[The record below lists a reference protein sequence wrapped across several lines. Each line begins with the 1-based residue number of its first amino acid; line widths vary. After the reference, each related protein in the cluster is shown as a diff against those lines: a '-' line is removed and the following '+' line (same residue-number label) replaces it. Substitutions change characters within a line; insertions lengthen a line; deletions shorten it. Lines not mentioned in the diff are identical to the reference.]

1 MDYFNKEALKAVE
14 LHKKN
19 KLNEAK
25 IIYLNLIKIHPNNSQ
40 ILRLLS
46 SIEISFE
53 NYDVALDLLD
63 RCISIDDND
72 AEAYSNRGIVF
83 FKKKDIEKAKK
94 DYLKS
99 IDINNNLN
107 ALFNLANLYKEM
119 NQLEESEKYFNKVI
133 SINPKHYK
141 AFHNLAVVKNLQG
154 KTKESISYFDRSI
167 KINQYSESYFFKS
180 LIQLKLENFED
191 GWKNYEWRWKTKFFL
206 NQKKYFD
213 REVWDGKQDLK
224 NKTILLYG
232 EQGLGDQIQFIR
244 FAKII
249 EELGAKVFIEVDKN
263 LVKLFQETS
272 YFKNI
277 YAKGDK
283 IPEFNYCCPLMSLP
297 LKLNINHIKNIP
309 KYSSYL
315 NFNAER
321 VKRWE
326 NLFEKK
332 KINIGINWESGSVS
346 MFKGRSFKLNNF
358 KNISLLKEVE
368 LFSLQKINGLE
379 QIKENENQFK
389 LNTFKNFDE
398 EAPFVDTAAIMKNLD
413 LIITS
418 DTSIAH
424 LSGALGKKT
433 YLILQ
438 KNSEWRWLS
447 EKKNSP
453 WYPSFIIYRQKK
465 EGNWEE
471 VFNDIE
477 NDLKK

>member
-1 MDYFNKEALKAVE
+1 
-14 LHKKN
+14 
-19 KLNEAK
+19 
-25 IIYLNLIKIHPNNSQ
+25 
-40 ILRLLS
+40 
-46 SIEISFE
+46 
-53 NYDVALDLLD
+53 
-63 RCISIDDND
+63 
-72 AEAYSNRGIVF
+72 
-83 FKKKDIEKAKK
+83 
-94 DYLKS
+94 
-99 IDINNNLN
+99 
-107 ALFNLANLYKEM
+107 LFNLANLYKEM

-297 LKLNINHIKNIP
+297 LKLNINHIKN
-309 KYSSYL
+309 
-315 NFNAER
+315 
-321 VKRWE
+321 
-326 NLFEKK
+326 
-332 KINIGINWESGSVS
+332 
-346 MFKGRSFKLNNF
+346 
-358 KNISLLKEVE
+358 
-368 LFSLQKINGLE
+368 
-379 QIKENENQFK
+379 
-389 LNTFKNFDE
+389 
-398 EAPFVDTAAIMKNLD
+398 
-413 LIITS
+413 
-418 DTSIAH
+418 
-424 LSGALGKKT
+424 
-433 YLILQ
+433 
-438 KNSEWRWLS
+438 
-447 EKKNSP
+447 
-453 WYPSFIIYRQKK
+453 
-465 EGNWEE
+465 
-471 VFNDIE
+471 
-477 NDLKK
+477 